1 MEIVKVKKLNLL
13 INISTITVIFLL
25 LFTSFVIT
33 NGTVI
38 YYLGIICR
46 VIMGLWCIFNGIWN
60 SCTDYYSILKNNRF
74 QKNNTTPKWAWWILF
89 IVGIGCLITAFMGYG
104 FNNVKKPI

>member
-1 MEIVKVKKLNLL
+1 MGHEKDKKLNLV
-13 INISTITVIFLL
+13 INITTISVMFLL

-33 NGTVI
+33 NSTAI
-38 YYLGIICR
+38 YYLGIVCR
-46 VIMGLWCIFNGIWN
+46 MIMGLWCIFNGIWN

-74 QKNNTTPKWAWWILF
+74 QKNNTTPKWAWSILL
-89 IVGIGCLITAFMGYG
+89 IVGIGCIITAFMGYG

>member
-13 INISTITVIFLL
+13 INISTSTVIFLL

>member
-1 MEIVKVKKLNLL
+1 MEIVRAKKLNLL
-13 INISTITVIFLL
+13 INISTIAVIFLL

-60 SCTDYYSILKNNRF
+60 SCTDYYSILKYNRF

>member
-46 VIMGLWCIFNGIWN
+46 VIMGLWFIFNGIWN

>member
-1 MEIVKVKKLNLL
+1 
-13 INISTITVIFLL
+13 
-25 LFTSFVIT
+25 
-33 NGTVI
+33 
-38 YYLGIICR
+38 
-46 VIMGLWCIFNGIWN
+46 MGLWCIFNGIWN
-60 SCTDYYSILKNNRF
+60 SCTDYYSILKYNRF